1 MYWDELKHMKQ
12 TIPNVCALVRTY
24 FVCVVCFI
32 VRFRHVD
39 IVIYSLFISKFTSTL
54 SSAWQKLML
63 QTR

>member
-1 MYWDELKHMKQ
+1 MKQ

-54 SSAWQKLML
+54 STHVANEMKISLNSYAS
-63 QTR
+63 RIY